1 MSRGASTD
9 TTARPSLSATMPRA
23 AAAPQPGRLAPPPAA
38 AGGGGGQGALPL
50 CPTLT
55 TLLPYNSSI
64 SKTPFAVLS
73 AGAASEKTAH
83 THAHS
88 THTHTHARTHTHTHT
103 NTHTP
108 VLSVGSAWHC
118 SFLCPFRCSVS
129 LSLQTKTWTPPS
141 PVTYSTLPAHR
152 GLVSAQFTCFTGTKE
167 LTLILTYPL
176 APLPPQALPTPW
188 HQRA

>member
-1 MSRGASTD
+1 
-9 TTARPSLSATMPRA
+9 MPT
-23 AAAPQPGRLAPPPAA
+23 PPANA
-38 AGGGGGQGALPL
+38 TPPSSPDAVVAGGGGGQGALPL

-73 AGAASEKTAH
+73 AGAASEETAH
-83 THAHS
+83 KHTHS
-88 THTHTHARTHTHTHT
+88 THTHTHARTHTHAHTHTHT

-108 VLSVGSAWHC
+108 VWGVGSAWHC
-118 SFLCPFRCSVS
+118 SFLCPLRCSVS